1 MSPSY
6 SRVSTRHSR
15 KLYFDPS
22 HNNLYKFNTKITL
35 ISWEE
40 VRSVVMEKT
49 SHARQ
54 LAETVFDNLKYQHD
68 WTELKILTHSPT
80 GSALSRPMITGLPQR
95 RLYVHPDD
103 QISMVKSS
111 AVPDGKIF
119 DTPETEWVL
128 ATHISEKWTIRALA
142 GVFDSLPAQKQS
154 SSPNHHPERPRRIV
168 LATVHD
174 DSTVVYYILH
184 DGIVKPRQN

>member
-1 MSPSY
+1 MM
-6 SRVSTRHSR
+6 
-15 KLYFDPS
+15 
-22 HNNLYKFNTKITL
+22 
-35 ISWEE
+35 EE
-40 VRSVVMEKT
+40 M

-54 LAETVFDNLKYQHD
+54 LAGTVLDNLMYQHD
-68 WTELKILTHSPT
+68 WTELKLQTHSPT
-80 GSALSRPMITGLPQR
+80 DSSKALVRPMISGLPPR

-119 DTPETEWVL
+119 DTPEVEWVL
-128 ATHISEKWTIRALA
+128 ATHISEKWTIKALA
-142 GVFDSLPAQKQS
+142 AVFDSLSAQPS
-154 SSPNHHPERPRRIV
+154 SHPERPKRLL
-168 LATVHD
+168 LATVND

>member
-1 MSPSY
+1 M
-6 SRVSTRHSR
+6 
-15 KLYFDPS
+15 
-22 HNNLYKFNTKITL
+22 
-35 ISWEE
+35 EE
-40 VRSVVMEKT
+40 T
-49 SHARQ
+49 SHAQQ
-54 LAETVFDNLKYQHD
+54 LAETVLDNLRYQHD

-80 GSALSRPMITGLPQR
+80 ESGGAGGAFARPMIIGLPPR

-111 AVPDGKIF
+111 ALPDGKIF
-119 DTPETEWVL
+119 DTPETEWIL

-142 GVFDSLPAQKQS
+142 DVFDSLPSQQQHQP
-154 SSPNHHPERPRRIV
+154 SPPHPERPKRIV
-168 LATVHD
+168 LATVHN